1 MYVELEPAHQ
11 RQNIFTRIASWNVL
25 ALMTE
30 TCAETILRQRWSAEK
45 LLLNGCLQCYNTW
58 LWQMTHM
65 LRLCGKSDAKKLQ
78 LVFWSGDLPRP
89 KGLGRFVHDPC
100 LTPFDLT

>member
-1 MYVELEPAHQ
+1 MKRFGAHD
-11 RQNIFTRIASWNVL
+11 RNLRFD
-25 ALMTE
+25 
-30 TCAETILRQRWSAEK
+30 AETILRQRWSAEK

-78 LVFWSGDLPRP
+78 LVF
-89 KGLGRFVHDPC
+89 
-100 LTPFDLT
+100 